1 VRSAAAIPYGSPAPN
16 LSPNGRADPQAH
28 TEAGALGGDD
38 TAGLAPTGCAPPN
51 ASSAASPAGQ
61 PAGQPAGCALFC
73 DAQSCDQCHPN
84 DAGYRALAGAVRDA
98 VFPARGAHAAPPHA
112 APVEALD

>member
-16 LSPNGRADPQAH
+16 LSPNGHADPQAH
-28 TEAGALGGDD
+28 TEAGALGGDGM
-38 TAGLAPTGCAPPN
+38 AGLAPTGCAPPK
-51 ASSAASPAGQ
+51 ASSAAS

-84 DAGYRALAGAVRDA
+84 DAGYRVLAGAVRDA
-98 VFPARGAHAAPPHA
+98 VFPARGVYAAPPHA
-112 APVEALD
+112 APVED

>member
-1 VRSAAAIPYGSPAPN
+1 MRSAAAIPYGSPAPN
-16 LSPNGRADPQAH
+16 LSPNGRADPQAS
-28 TEAGALGGDD
+28 TEAGALGGGDM
-38 TAGLAPTGCAPPN
+38 AGLAPTGCAPPD
-51 ASSAASPAGQ
+51 ASSAAS

-98 VFPARGAHAAPPHA
+98 AFPARGAYAAPPRA
-112 APVEALD
+112 APVEAVQH

>member
-1 VRSAAAIPYGSPAPN
+1 MRSAAAIPYGSPAPN
-16 LSPNGRADPQAH
+16 LSPNGRADPQAS

-38 TAGLAPTGCAPPN
+38 MAGLAPTGCAPPD
-51 ASSAASPAGQ
+51 ASSAAS

-98 VFPARGAHAAPPHA
+98 AFPARGAYAAPPRA
-112 APVEALD
+112 APVEAVQH